1 MVPAL
6 PHLIPGEHDMIGKLF
21 SKLFG
26 GGGDAPSQ
34 SKAHPPVVYN
44 EFEIISEPQPVSGQ
58 WQIAG
63 RIEKE
68 TDGHRKV
75 HIFIR
80 ADMLPSEEEAV
91 SQTVRK
97 AKLMIDQQ
105 GDKIFD

>member
-1 MVPAL
+1 
-6 PHLIPGEHDMIGKLF
+6 MIGKFF

-26 GGGDAPSQ
+26 GGSGQTQ
-34 SKAHPPVVYN
+34 SEDHPPVFYN
-44 EFEIISEPQPVSGQ
+44 DFEIISEPQLVNGQ
-58 WQIAG
+58 WQITG

-68 TDGHRKV
+68 TDGQRKV

-80 ADMLPSEEEAV
+80 ADMLPSEDEAV

-105 GDKIFD
+105 GDKIFN

>member
-1 MVPAL
+1 
-6 PHLIPGEHDMIGKLF
+6 MIGKFF

-26 GGGDAPSQ
+26 GGGEQ
-34 SKAHPPVVYN
+34 SHSNDHPPVFYN
-44 EFEIISEPQPVSGQ
+44 DFEIISEPQFTNGQ
-58 WQIAG
+58 WQISG

-68 TDGHRKV
+68 IDGQRKV

-80 ADMLPSEEEAV
+80 ADMLPGEEEAV

-105 GDKIFD
+105 GDRIFD